1 MVKTSR
7 LFVTGTLLLA
17 AGFCGAGTE
26 APSYFRYF
34 GAPVRPDRFTR
45 NMHAL
50 IASRVVD
57 EPALNGG
64 RSLEMEFV
72 FQKTKPMGQLVWDI
86 PVMRI
91 SRIRFSVYNPN
102 PEAQVIRL
110 YPVLLDTAH
119 RSWNLVKDGIVLK
132 SGEWTTV
139 DLKLADAAEVT
150 KGNATV
156 KPSAVKDPVF
166 FVMFLKFDAGGD
178 FKESSRPLKLY
189 LDGMECY

>member
-1 MVKTSR
+1 MVKTFR
-7 LFVTGTLLLA
+7 LFMTGALLLA
-17 AGFCGAGTE
+17 AGFCGA
-26 APSYFRYF
+26 APETPAYFKYF
-34 GAPVRPDRFTR
+34 GAPVRQDRYTR

-50 IASRVVD
+50 TASRVVD
-57 EPALNGG
+57 EPSLNGG
-64 RSLEMEFV
+64 RSLEMDFV

-102 PEAQVIRL
+102 PAAQSIRL
-110 YPVLLDTAH
+110 TPVLLDTQH
-119 RSWNLVKDGIVLK
+119 HSWNLSTNGILLK
-132 SGEWTTV
+132 AGEWTTV
-139 DLKLADAAEVT
+139 DLKLADAEEVT

-166 FVMFLKFDAGGD
+166 FVMFLKFDTGGD
-178 FKESSRPLKLY
+178 FKDFGQTRKLY